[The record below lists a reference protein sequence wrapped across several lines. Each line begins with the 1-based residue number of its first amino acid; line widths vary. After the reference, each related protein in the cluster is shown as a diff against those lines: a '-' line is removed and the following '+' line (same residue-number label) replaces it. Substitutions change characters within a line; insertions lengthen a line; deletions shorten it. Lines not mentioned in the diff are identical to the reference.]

1 MKSSTPSSNS
11 FSSNFVKTFQ
21 SEILFIIVTTL
32 SGIVLARYLGPT
44 GRGQYIA
51 ITMWSTLISW
61 YLNCNVYL
69 TVIYYW
75 RNLKDERHNFIK
87 TLIVI
92 GIILG
97 GIGCAVGEFLIIP
110 HMFGDVDPQTMTAI
124 RIFFLALII
133 GIACDV
139 ILGALAAENRFDFV
153 NITRILNPLLVTS
166 GMVVL
171 SIFNRLNVAS
181 ALYTLF
187 SVYTVIAAA
196 TFIYGYKNGFFKGK
210 VQFNLLFT
218 LWYGIK
224 AQGGSIADAT
234 AGNASTMILS
244 LMLPSA
250 ALGYYSTA
258 RSSVGPLSSASKAIQ
273 RVSFPK
279 LTGISSDKIN
289 DRTMN
294 LWRKS
299 LLLNVIIAIP
309 FTLCLPFLIP
319 LLFGIEYKLSIVPA
333 IILVLFI
340 LIEGQT
346 MIFRNAVNGSGK
358 TLVNTTTEV
367 ISALFIITTLLLT
380 VSHWGV
386 IGAAIV
392 TVISAL
398 LKLIIYIFEYNRNVK
413 KVIWK
418 QFLPTGDDF
427 GFLFISF
434 RSLFLKV
441 FGLFLRKRSF
451 KQNNY

>member
-1 MKSSTPSSNS
+1 MKLSNPSNNS
-11 FSSNFVKTFQ
+11 FTSNFVKTFQ
-21 SEILFIIVTTL
+21 SEILFILVTTL

-75 RNLKDERHNFIK
+75 KNLTDERHDFIK
-87 TLIVI
+87 TLFVT
-92 GIILG
+92 GFMLG

-110 HMFGDVDPQTMTAI
+110 KMFGEVNTQTLTAI
-124 RIFFLALII
+124 RIFFLALTL

-139 ILGALAAENRFDFV
+139 ILGALAAENRFNFV
-153 NITRILNPLLVTS
+153 NITRILNPLFVTC

-171 SIFNRLNVAS
+171 SIFNSLNVAS
-181 ALYTLF
+181 ALYILF
-187 SVYTVIAAA
+187 SVYTAIAIS
-196 TFIYGYKNGFFKGK
+196 TFIYGYRNGYLKGK
-210 VQFNLLFT
+210 VRFKLLFT
-218 LWYGIK
+218 LWYGVK
-224 AQGGSIADAT
+224 AQGGTIADAT

-244 LMLPSA
+244 LMLPPA

-279 LTGISSDKIN
+279 LTGISSEKIN

-319 LLFGIEYKLSIVPA
+319 LLFGLEYKLSIVPA
-333 IILVLFI
+333 VILILFI

-358 TLVNTTTEV
+358 TIVNTTTEV
-367 ISALFIITTLLLT
+367 ISAVFIITTLLLT

-398 LKLIIYIFEYNRNVK
+398 LKLIIYIYEYNRSVK
-413 KVIWK
+413 KVVWK
-418 QFLPTGDDF
+418 QFLPTVEDF
-427 GFLFISF
+427 GFLLNSF
-434 RSLFLKV
+434 RSLSLRV
-441 FGLFLRKRSF
+441 FRLFLRKRAF
-451 KQNNY
+451 K